1 MYSQAEIDGIVQKS
15 LINNNLQGEPAEL
28 YDPLE
33 YMVAIGGKRVRPR
46 LCLTV
51 YNLFSDKVGSDVIY
65 PAVALE
71 LFHSFT
77 LIHDDI
83 MDKADLRRNH
93 PTVCKKWGNNTAI
106 LAGDV
111 MFIKSY
117 QLIAACDPSKLPA
130 LLQLFSG
137 TAAKVCEGQQL
148 DLNYESSPFITTDDY
163 LNMIGL
169 KTAVLIACSA
179 KMGAILAGVKPSLA
193 DALYNYGYELGIA
206 FQITDD
212 YLDCFG
218 DVNSFGKKIGGDI
231 MENKKSWLLVE
242 SLRTSDPALRE
253 RLKVSMGITDPEEKI
268 AAVQQFYE
276 DAGIR
281 SRAEK
286 AIDYYYKAGLSIL
299 DSVAGTID
307 ETADSGSVSTLDEYQ
322 RTRLADFAKSITYR
336 TR

>member
-1 MYSQAEIDGIVQKS
+1 MYSQPEIDDIIQKS
-15 LINNNLQGEPAEL
+15 LMNTNLQGEPAEL
-28 YDPLE
+28 YDPIE
-33 YMVAIGGKRVRPR
+33 YMVSIGGKRVRPR

-51 YNLFSDKVGSDVIY
+51 YNLFSDKLGQEVIF
-65 PAVALE
+65 PSLALE
-71 LFHSFT
+71 IFHSFT

-83 MDKADLRRNH
+83 MDKADLRRNQ
-93 PTVCKKWGNNTAI
+93 PTVCKKWGDNTAI

-117 QLIAACDPSKLPA
+117 QLLSACEQSKLPS
-130 LLQLFSG
+130 LLVLFSD

-148 DLNYESSPFITTDDY
+148 DLNYENTPFITMDDY

-179 KMGAILAGVKPSLA
+179 KMGALLAGTDKNLA
-193 DALYNYGYELGIA
+193 DSLYRFGYEIGIA

-218 DVNSFGKKIGGDI
+218 DVNTFGKKIGGDI
-231 MENKKSWLLVE
+231 IENKKSWLLVE
-242 SLRTSDPALRE
+242 SMRTSDSSMLQ
-253 RLKVSMGITDPEEKI
+253 RLSVAMGITDEDDKI
-268 AAVQQFYE
+268 AAVQQFYI
-276 DAGIR
+276 DSGVR

-286 AIDYYYKAGLSIL
+286 AIDDHFKAGIDILKGTSLDADRLS
-299 DSVAGTID
+299 
-307 ETADSGSVSTLDEYQ
+307 
-322 RTRLADFAKSITYR
+322 RLEDFAKSITYR

>member
-1 MYSQAEIDGIVQKS
+1 MYSQAEIDSIVQKS
-15 LINNNLQGEPAEL
+15 LININLQGEPSEL

-51 YNLFSDKVGSDVIY
+51 YNLFSDTVGTDVIY
-65 PAVALE
+65 PAAALE
-71 LFHSFT
+71 IFHSFT

-93 PTVCKKWGNNTAI
+93 PTVCKRWGNNTAI
-106 LAGDV
+106 LSGDV

-117 QLIAACDPSKLPA
+117 QLIASCDPTKLQA
-130 LLQLFSG
+130 LLSLFSE
-137 TAAKVCEGQQL
+137 TAAKVCEGQQF
-148 DLNYESSPFITTDDY
+148 DLNYESAPFITMDDY

-169 KTAVLIACSA
+169 KTAVLIACAA

-193 DALYNYGYELGIA
+193 EALYHYGYELGIA

-218 DVNSFGKKIGGDI
+218 DVSSFGKKIGGDI
-231 MENKKSWLLVE
+231 VENKKSWLLVE
-242 SLRTSDPALRE
+242 SLRASDPSQRE
-253 RLKVSMGITDPEEKI
+253 RLKVAMGISDPEDKI

-276 DAGIR
+276 DTGVR

-286 AIDYYYKAGLSIL
+286 AIDDHYKAGLAIL
-299 DSVAGTID
+299 DSVAGSTGSS
-307 ETADSGSVSTLDEYQ
+307 TDSGASTLDEYQ
-322 RTRLADFAKSITYR
+322 RTRLAEFAKSITYR